1 VGLRSTY
8 LAGFVYLA
16 AGAAFGQHEAAQN
29 AANAATIAILMMFI
43 VVVVLIRL
51 SNSYIAI

>member
-8 LAGFVYLA
+8 LAGFTYLA

-29 AANAATIAILMMFI
+29 APNAATIAILMIFI
-43 VVVVLIRL
+43 VVLVLVGS
-51 SNSYIAI
+51 SNNII